1 MALKIIN
8 YIFFYHTLST
18 FLISSSSSV
27 EPLIIVLEAS
37 SSYINLLLVSPSP
50 LLFMSL
56 NLLRS
61 DMTFSRVPT
70 LFL

>member
-8 YIFFYHTLST
+8 YVFFYHTQST
-18 FLISSSSSV
+18 FIISSSSSV

-61 DMTFSRVPT
+61 DMTFSSVPT